1 MNRLSHG
8 RFPAHLA
15 VLALAAGLRF
25 YRLSGPSLWAD
36 EGNSAALAARS
47 LARIALDAAADIH
60 PPLYYWLLHL
70 WSRLFGNSEMALRS
84 LSAIVGVALVY
95 VLYLTGRR
103 LQSEPMGLVA
113 ALIAAINP
121 LQIYYSQ
128 EARMYALLGLWS
140 GLALYALTLYILHEG
155 EGHMRPA
162 PGVATLLVIT
172 LAGGLYTHYM
182 FPSIIGAVNLL
193 YLLWLWDSRRRGHVL
208 ERAMWWGGLHLV
220 ALSLFLPWWP
230 IAQRQLTIW
239 PRPPIQPDFAQSL
252 GAALVTLSLGPV
264 GYEQP
269 DWAWNIVF
277 ALWALLGLWPRVRP
291 GRGRREHWLTWGIPL
306 LTMVAPVALMIWRGL
321 VSEAYLKFLLAGSP
335 GFCLLIARGVVGTGE
350 ALGGVASIRLRQRRA
365 RRPVT
370 VVRVPWLQLAWYAMA
385 ALVLG
390 VTAGATL
397 QAYFFDPAYARDD
410 YRGMAR
416 YIQAVEQPGDR
427 ILLEAPGQQEVFTYY
442 YRGKLPIYPLPRQRP
457 PDPERLQAELAE
469 ITATPGRIFA
479 LFWAVEQA
487 DPGRIVETWLAQ
499 NAFKASE
506 SWQGHVRFAVYAIPQ
521 FGLARERITSTDW
534 VFGDPPLLHLR
545 GVGIGAETVTAGE
558 VLPLSM
564 AWEAIHPMGDRYKI
578 TVQLLNERDQVV
590 AQRDAEPAGGLRPTT
605 GWTPGQVVQDSLG
618 VLVRA
623 GTPPGDYRVIL
634 AVYRQADGVRLPVVD
649 KGERADHVVLGRVR
663 VQRPPTP
670 PAPITLGMQHPLQ
683 AQFGP
688 LQLLGFD
695 AYKRGFAHAPATPLT
710 PGDLLQVSL
719 YWRAE
724 RAPGR
729 PLKVRLELGEGQ
741 AVIRADPAGEAYPTT
756 VWVAGEVVRGDHD
769 VPLPPGLAPG
779 RYPLFLSVEDGGER
793 IGPRLRLQEIVVRRP
808 GS

>member
-1 MNRLSHG
+1 MERPSYG

-25 YRLSGPSLWAD
+25 YRLGEQSLWAD

-47 LARIALDAAADIH
+47 LARIAQDAAADIH
-60 PPLYYWLLHL
+60 PPLYYWLLHF
-70 WSRLFGNSEMALRS
+70 WSHLFGHSEVALRS
-84 LSAIVGVALVY
+84 LSAIVGVGLVY
-95 VLYLTGRR
+95 VIYLIGRR
-103 LQSEPMGLVA
+103 LQSEQMGLTA

-121 LQIYYSQ
+121 LQIYYAQ

-140 GLALYALTLYILHEG
+140 GLALYALTLYILREG

-162 PGVATLLVIT
+162 PGVAALLVVT

-182 FPSIIGAVNLL
+182 FPSIIGTINAL

-220 ALSLFLPWWP
+220 ALLLFLPWLP
-230 IAQRQLTIW
+230 IAQRQLVGW
-239 PRPPIQPDFAQSL
+239 PRPSMQPDFAQSF
-252 GAALVTLSLGPV
+252 GAALVALSLGPV

-277 ALWALLGLWPRVRP
+277 ALWALLGLWPHVRP
-291 GRGRREHWLTWGIPL
+291 ARGRREHWLTWGIPL
-306 LTMVAPVALMIWRGL
+306 LAMVAPVALMLWRGL
-321 VSEAYLKFLLAGSP
+321 VREAYLKFLLAGSP

-350 ALGGVASIRLRQRRA
+350 ALGGMASIRLRQRRT
-365 RRPVT
+365 RRAVT
-370 VVRVPWLQLAWYAMA
+370 VVRLPWLQLAWYAVA
-385 ALVLG
+385 AIVLG

-397 QAYFFDPAYARDD
+397 QAYFFNPTYARDD

-457 PDPERLQAELAE
+457 PDPKSLRAELAE
-469 ITATPGRIFA
+469 VTATPGRIFA

-487 DPGRIVETWLAQ
+487 DPERIIESWLAQ

-506 SWQGHVRFAVYAIPQ
+506 SWQGHVRFAIYAIPE
-521 FGLARERITSTDW
+521 FSLSRERIASTDW

-545 GVGIGAETVTAGE
+545 GVGMGAETVTAGE

-564 AWEAIHPMGDRYKI
+564 AWEAVSPISDRYKI
-578 TVQLLNERDQVV
+578 TVQLLNEQNQVV

-605 GWTPGQVVQDSLG
+605 EWAPGQVVQDSIG

-623 GTPPGDYRVIL
+623 GTPPGEYRVIL
-634 AVYRQADGVRLPVVD
+634 AVYRQADGVRLPVVAE
-649 KGERADHVVLGRVR
+649 GARADHVVLGQVR
-663 VQRPPTP
+663 VQRPLTP
-670 PAPITLGMQHPLQ
+670 PAPITLGIQHPLQ
-683 AQFGP
+683 VQFGP

-695 AYKRGFAHAPATPLT
+695 VYKRGFAHAPATPLM
-710 PGDLLQVSL
+710 PGDILQVSL

-729 PLKVRLELGEGQ
+729 LLKVRLELGEGQ
-741 AVIRADPAGEAYPTT
+741 AVIEADPAGEAYPTT
-756 VWVAGEVVRGDHD
+756 LWMTGEVVRGDHD
-769 VPLPPGLAPG
+769 MLLPSDLAPG
-779 RYPLFLSVEDGGER
+779 RYPLFLSVQDNGER
-793 IGPRLRLQEIVVRRP
+793 IGARLRLQEIVVRRP

>member
-1 MNRLSHG
+1 MGPLSYG
-8 RFPAHLA
+8 RFPAHFA

-25 YRLSGPSLWAD
+25 YRLGEPSLWAD
-36 EGNSAALAARS
+36 EGNSAAMAARS
-47 LARIALDAAADIH
+47 LARIAQDAAADIH
-60 PPLYYWLLHL
+60 PPLYYWLLHF
-70 WSRLFGNSEMALRS
+70 WSLLFGHSEVALRS
-84 LSAIVGVALVY
+84 LSAIAGVGLVY
-95 VLYLTGRR
+95 VIYLIGRR
-103 LQSEPMGLVA
+103 LQSEQMGLAA
-113 ALIAAINP
+113 ALVAAINP
-121 LQIYYSQ
+121 LQIYYAQ

-140 GLALYALTLYILHEG
+140 GLALYALTLHILQEG

-162 PGVATLLVIT
+162 PDVAVLLVVALT
-172 LAGGLYTHYM
+172 GGLYTHYV
-182 FPSIIGAVNLL
+182 FPSIVVAINVL

-220 ALSLFLPWWP
+220 VLLLFLPWLP
-230 IAQRQLTIW
+230 IAQRQLTAW
-239 PRPPIQPDFAQSL
+239 PRPPMQPDFAQSF

-277 ALWALLGLWPRVRP
+277 ALWALLGLWPHVRP
-291 GRGRREHWLTWGIPL
+291 ARGRREYWLAWGIPL
-306 LTMVAPVALMIWRGL
+306 VAMVAPVALMLWRGL
-321 VSEAYLKFLLAGSP
+321 VHEAYLKFLLAGSP

-350 ALGGVASIRLRQRRA
+350 ALGRMTAIRLRQRRA
-365 RRPVT
+365 RRPTT
-370 VVRVPWLQLAWYAMA
+370 VIRVPWLQLAWYAIA
-385 ALVLG
+385 AMVLG
-390 VTAGATL
+390 VTSGATL

-410 YRGMAR
+410 YRGIVH

-457 PDPERLQAELAE
+457 PDPQSLQAELAE

-479 LFWAVEQA
+479 LFWAVEQV
-487 DPGRIVETWLAQ
+487 DPDRMVENWLAQ

-506 SWQGHVRFAVYAIPQ
+506 SWQGHVRFAVYAIPE
-521 FGLARERITSTDW
+521 FSLSREHITSTDW
-534 VFGDPPLLHLR
+534 MFGDPPLLHLR
-545 GVGIGAETVTAGE
+545 GVGIGAERVTAGE

-564 AWEAIHPMGDRYKI
+564 TWEAIHPISDRYKI
-578 TVQLLNERDQVV
+578 TVQLLNGRDQVV

-605 GWTPGQVVQDSLG
+605 EWTPGQVVQDSMG

-623 GTPPGDYRVIL
+623 GTPPGEYRVIL
-634 AVYRQADGVRLPVVD
+634 AVYRQADGVRLPVVFE
-649 KGERADHVVLGRVR
+649 GTRTDHVVLGRVR
-663 VQRPPTP
+663 VQRPTSP
-670 PAPITLGMQHPLQ
+670 PAPITLGMQHSLQ

-710 PGDLLQVSL
+710 PGDILQVSL

-741 AVIRADPAGEAYPTT
+741 AVVEADPAGEAYPTT
-756 VWVAGEVVRGDHD
+756 LWIAEEVVRGDHD
-769 VPLPPGLAPG
+769 IPLPSDLAPG
-779 RYPLFLSVEDGGER
+779 RYPLFLSVQDDGER
-793 IGPRLRLQEIVVRRP
+793 IGTRLRLQEIVVRRP